1 MAINSFQ
8 FLVLFVLAVLTTG
21 IITPVMRKV
30 ANRFGIVDRPNQ
42 AHKTHRKPI
51 PYLGGVAIMIAIS
64 IIVLGGSLFLKI
76 DSATAKILL
85 AIFMPSLLVGLVGLV
100 DDIKNLSP
108 LSRFVAQSIA
118 ALFTSIIII
127 STNTI
132 GSPIGNLL
140 LDFLITVFWIVG
152 VTNAVNF
159 LDNHDG
165 GASGSVAISS
175 FFLFILSSAAGQ
187 FYIAA
192 LAIVV
197 SGSCFGFLYWNKN
210 PARIYMGDAGSLFLG
225 MILATILVRFDP
237 NPINRFAGFVIPVL
251 ILALP
256 IIDTCLVVVSRVIR
270 GLSPFEGGQDHLAH
284 LLMRKFKSKRITA
297 MILWGI
303 SIFFATLAVVISNLN
318 VKQEFPVAVFSLLAM
333 STIIVS
339 ANLRNI
345 RELQ

>member
-1 MAINSFQ
+1 MELNSNQ
-8 FLVLFVLAVLTTG
+8 FLILFVLAVLATG
-21 IITPVMRKV
+21 IITPVMRRV
-30 ANRFGIVDRPNQ
+30 ATRFSIVDQPNQ

-51 PYLGGVAIMIAIS
+51 PYLGGVAIMIAVS
-64 IIVLGGSLFLKI
+64 IIVLSGSLFLKI

-85 AIFMPSLLVGLVGLV
+85 AIFIPSLLVGLVGLV

-108 LSRFVAQSIA
+108 ISRFVTQSVA
-118 ALFTSIIII
+118 ALFTSIVVI
-127 STNTI
+127 SSETI
-132 GSPIGNLL
+132 GSPTGNSL
-140 LDFLITVFWIVG
+140 LDLLITVFWIVG

-175 FFLFILSSAAGQ
+175 LVLFLLSSTTGQ

-192 LAIVV
+192 LAIVL

-225 MILATILVRFDP
+225 MILATVLVRFDP
-237 NPINRFAGFVIPVL
+237 NPINRVAGFAIPVL

-256 IIDTCLVVVSRVIR
+256 IIDTCLVVASRVIR

-297 MILWGI
+297 IILWGI
-303 SIFFATLAVVISNLN
+303 STFFATLAVVISNLN
-318 VKQEFPVAVFSLLAM
+318 VKQEFPVAVFSLLTM
-333 STIIVS
+333 SIIIVL

>member
-1 MAINSFQ
+1 MAINSYQ
-8 FLVLFVLAVLTTG
+8 FLVLFVLAGLTTG
-21 IITPVMRKV
+21 IITPVMRQV

-132 GSPIGNLL
+132 GSPIGYIL

-165 GASGSVAISS
+165 GASGSVAISG
-175 FFLFILSSAAGQ
+175 FVLFILSSTSGQ

-237 NPINRFAGFVIPVL
+237 NPINRFAGFAIPVL

-303 SIFFATLAVVISNLN
+303 STFFATLAVVISNLN

-333 STIIVS
+333 SIIIVS

>member
-1 MAINSFQ
+1 MAINSYQ

-21 IITPVMRKV
+21 IITPVMRQV

-132 GSPIGNLL
+132 GSPIGYIL

-165 GASGSVAISS
+165 GASGSVAISG
-175 FFLFILSSAAGQ
+175 FVLFILSSTSGQ

-237 NPINRFAGFVIPVL
+237 NPINRFAGFAIPVL

-303 SIFFATLAVVISNLN
+303 STFFATLAVVISNLN

-333 STIIVS
+333 SIIIVS